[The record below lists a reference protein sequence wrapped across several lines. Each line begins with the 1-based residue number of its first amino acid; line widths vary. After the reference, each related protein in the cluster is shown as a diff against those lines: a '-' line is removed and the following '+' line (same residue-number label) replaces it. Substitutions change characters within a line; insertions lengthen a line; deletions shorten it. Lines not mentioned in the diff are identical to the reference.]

1 MASLDLEGFD
11 SFLKDLSLLD
21 FDRIAP
27 DMIKA
32 GAPILEENIRRRSS
46 DHEDSGDMAKSIKPT
61 AIKKYGASGYRLTV
75 RPTGQDEKGVRNME
89 KMCYLEYG
97 TVHQGATP
105 VLSPA
110 VEESEEPVAEAMWDV
125 FHEKTKELQI

>member
-61 AIKKYGASGYRLTV
+61 AVRKYGASGYRLTV